1 MLLQVWRDCRGPT
14 GNETISRPPRG
25 GLARAIRVHS
35 SASALKGGL
44 RPTLHS
50 DWNVIAIGPLRMVE
64 NAVTRTMHHRG
75 DVLNPAEKA
84 PVEATLR
91 MVTADAAWQ
100 CRQDFTGV
108 IMAGKAADLVILDK
122 DPTRVDPST
131 IREIAVR
138 ETWLNGERRFQV

>member
-1 MLLQVWRDCRGPT
+1 MKQFHARL
-14 GNETISRPPRG
+14 EE
-25 GLARAIRVHS
+25 GLERAIRVHS

-64 NAVTRTMHHRG
+64 NAVTRTMHHGG

-84 PVEATLR
+84 PVEAALR

-131 IREIAVR
+131 IRDIAVR
-138 ETWLNGERRFQV
+138 ETWLNGERRFQA

>member
-1 MLLQVWRDCRGPT
+1 M
-14 GNETISRPPRG
+14 
-25 GLARAIRVHS
+25 RVHS
-35 SASALKGGL
+35 SASARTGGL

-64 NAVTRTMHHRG
+64 NAVTRTMHHGG
-75 DVLNPAEKA
+75 DVLYPAEKA
-84 PVEATLR
+84 PVEAALR

-108 IMAGKAADLVILDK
+108 TMAGKAADLVILDK

-131 IREIAVR
+131 IRDIAVR
-138 ETWLNGERRFQV
+138 ETWLNGERRLQA

>member
-14 GNETISRPPRG
+14 GNETISRPPWG

-35 SASALKGGL
+35 SAFALKGGL
-44 RPTLHS
+44 RPTPHS

-64 NAVTRTMHHRG
+64 NAVTRTMHHGG

-84 PVEATLR
+84 PVEAALR

-100 CRQDFTGV
+100 CRQNFTGV

-122 DPTRVDPST
+122 DPTRVDPRPS
-131 IREIAVR
+131 A
-138 ETWLNGERRFQV
+138 TWPSARRG